1 MLLKQILPETN
12 LRFCHHPMTTAIS
25 SKGFHQE
32 ELAVFSET
40 FGLGV

>member
-1 MLLKQILPETN
+1 MLLKQILLETD

>member
-1 MLLKQILPETN
+1 MLLKQILPD
-12 LRFCHHPMTTAIS
+12 LGFCRRPMTTAIS

-40 FGLGV
+40 FSLDV